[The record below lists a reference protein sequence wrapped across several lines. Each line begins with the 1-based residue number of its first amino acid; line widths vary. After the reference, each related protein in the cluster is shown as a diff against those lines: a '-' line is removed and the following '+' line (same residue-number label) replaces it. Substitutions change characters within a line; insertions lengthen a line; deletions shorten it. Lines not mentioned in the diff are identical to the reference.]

1 MESDVMKSAL
11 LALLDPEQ
19 PAVAAGIIE
28 STLDAVESWLTRRM
42 LVRATTKSYT
52 QVAAELVATIRQA
65 PPNLIDQKVRS
76 YLTSQTA
83 DAKYWPDDNEMRF
96 ELTKMP
102 IYRKISR
109 SRLRMVLE
117 AIEDYRR
124 GYRPGGK
131 EFAGM
136 RVPRNGF
143 WVEHIIPQSWE
154 VLGKHPW
161 RAHFK
166 IAPNAYTPSEILLC

>member
-1 MESDVMKSAL
+1 MKSAL

-19 PAVAAGIIE
+19 PAVVPGIIE

-42 LVRATTKSYT
+42 LIRATTKSYT

-65 PPNLIDQKVRS
+65 APDVIDQKVRS

-83 DAKYWPDDNEMRF
+83 DAKYWPDDDEMRS

-102 IYRKISR
+102 IYRKVSR

-124 GYRPGGK
+124 GYSPGGK
-131 EFAGM
+131 EYAGM

-143 WVEHIIPQSWE
+143 WVEHIMPQSWE
-154 VLGKHPW
+154 AAWK
-161 RAHFK
+161 
-166 IAPNAYTPSEILLC
+166 APTEGTL